1 MGRPRECPQFDRA
14 EAPARSAPTMQLR
27 GALAAGVV
35 LALACGS
42 VLAACGGGGGGGG
55 GEAGKP
61 VTLKVGVI
69 PIADVAPLYV
79 GIDKGFFKQ
88 EKLTIKPQLA
98 EGGAA
103 IVPSVVSG
111 DSQIGF
117 SNTTSLIIARSKKL
131 PLRIISQ
138 GDIGGTSAKDAPD
151 GLLVAKNSS
160 IKSPKDLEGK
170 TVAVNTLQNVGPL
183 TISRALEKRGV
194 DYTKVK
200 YVEVPFPEMGAALGA
215 GRVDATWVVEPF
227 VTQGK
232 AAGSR
237 VLLNPFEETAKS
249 LTVATYFTTE
259 RYIQQSRDVVDRFVR
274 AMNKSLEYADS
285 HPQDVRKT
293 VLGYTK
299 IPPKA
304 AQAMTLP
311 QWGKELNEPTIQTTA
326 QLAKKYGFVKQAP
339 SLDDLILRH

>member
-1 MGRPRECPQFDRA
+1 MGRPA
-14 EAPARSAPTMQLR
+14 
-27 GALAAGVV
+27 GAL
-35 LALACGS
+35 LTALACAS
-42 VLAACGGGGGGGG
+42 MLVACGGDDGGGGAG
-55 GEAGKP
+55 GEPA
-61 VTLKVGVI
+61 TLKVGVI

-88 EKLTIKPQLA
+88 EKLTIEPQLA

-111 DSQIGF
+111 GNQIGF

-131 PLRIISQ
+131 PVRIISQ
-138 GDIGGTSAKDAPD
+138 GDIGGTNAKDAPD
-151 GLLVAKNSS
+151 GLLVPKNSP
-160 IKSPKDLEGK
+160 IKSAKDLEGK

-183 TISRALEKRGV
+183 TINRALEKRGA

-200 YVEVPFPEMGAALGA
+200 YVEVPFPEMGTALEA
-215 GRVDATWVVEPF
+215 GNVDAIWVVEPF

-232 AAGSR
+232 AAGAR
-237 VLLNPFEETAKS
+237 VLFNPFEEAAKS

-259 RYIQQSRDVVDRFVR
+259 RYIEENRDVVDRFVR
-274 AMNKSLEYADS
+274 AINKSLEYADS
-285 HPQDVRKT
+285 HPEEVRKA
-293 VLGYTK
+293 VLDYTE

-311 QWGKELNEPTIQTTA
+311 QWGKELNEPTIETTA
-326 QLAKKYGFVKQAP
+326 QLAEKYGFVEQAP
-339 SLDDLILRH
+339 SLDDLILRD